1 MTLPDISCLVE
12 ESLGIQWYFTLS
24 EQQIMEY
31 SRRDKG
37 SWSEPKQVATRPVKL
52 FSATIDRND
61 KLCLVAYNTSK
72 QLMYYEWDGQQ
83 WYQRQLYQISSR
95 FENITRLE
103 LLNGSNCLH
112 LFYYIE
118 NALKIAHE
126 SLIHSYLDDTG
137 WHSNVLMN
145 FLTDQSVTPQLIQ
158 NDAKG
163 NLFCVYTRIIR
174 NQTRCSFIY
183 FENAKAAWSK
193 PSTLFQKPGICR
205 DFAGLADSSGHL
217 HMVWVEEAGSVYQL
231 NYKKIEPAA
240 VTGALPGTV
249 CIFDGTVPIYSPSL
263 YIGKELHCFWVQEKK
278 GMVSRSDSIGR
289 TWEKPLLLFEG
300 SLTAYRRVSVS
311 LDGMTRIRTEIG
323 DGYPEF
329 GWTLQILL
337 SEDKSGLDK
346 KEIQKQGAD
355 LQMEKPLQASSLPIK
370 ELNARMDAIHKEID
384 TLNRQLDELH
394 TAIYQL
400 QDYIRQKDRSAFHV
414 EAQIRKLSFELEQIR
429 SMRAG
434 AVRAGTEQHSLK
446 ENNDKAKQDASIEQ
460 ESEET
465 GKPLKNVDTGSGEIL
480 LGNVSILINP
490 DEHPEED

>member
-1 MTLPDISCLVE
+1 MIRAGTAMCDE
-12 ESLGIQWYFTLS
+12 
-24 EQQIMEY
+24 
-31 SRRDKG
+31 
-37 SWSEPKQVATRPVKL
+37 
-52 FSATIDRND
+52 
-61 KLCLVAYNTSK
+61 
-72 QLMYYEWDGQQ
+72 
-83 WYQRQLYQISSR
+83 
-95 FENITRLE
+95 
-103 LLNGSNCLH
+103 
-112 LFYYIE
+112 
-118 NALKIAHE
+118 
-126 SLIHSYLDDTG
+126 
-137 WHSNVLMN
+137 

-158 NDAKG
+158 NDAKAICSAYIPG
-163 NLFCVYTRIIR
+163 LSGIRPAAPLFT
-174 NQTRCSFIY
+174 
-183 FENAKAAWSK
+183 ENAKAAWSK

-346 KEIQKQGAD
+346 RKYRNKGRSSDGKAIAGFFSAD
-355 LQMEKPLQASSLPIK
+355 K
-370 ELNARMDAIHKEID
+370 ELNARMDAIHSG
-384 TLNRQLDELH
+384 NR
-394 TAIYQL
+394 Y
-400 QDYIRQKDRSAFHV
+400 
-414 EAQIRKLSFELEQIR
+414 
-429 SMRAG
+429 
-434 AVRAGTEQHSLK
+434 
-446 ENNDKAKQDASIEQ
+446 IEQ
-460 ESEET
+460 AA
-465 GKPLKNVDTGSGEIL
+465 G
-480 LGNVSILINP
+480 
-490 DEHPEED
+490 